1 MQNNL
6 HTVSEINHH
15 NNMLVLHLA
24 CPKGMIPFG
33 QGDEVTVR
41 KEVRKSARSADMQ
54 SLVEATGQ
62 TVSPVEKLLREDY
75 VHDDQ
80 EWQLEDLQH
89 DWQSPVLRDKIG
101 WSLSFFSLPIPP
113 HAGDDDQER
122 AALAGVW
129 QRRQA
134 NIQVVTNAQRM
145 YRVLHWLVEARK
157 ASDLSTLLFNIEV
170 ADELL
175 EEIRTGK

>member
-6 HTVSEINHH
+6 YTVSEINQH

-62 TVSPVEKLLREDY
+62 TMSPVEKLLREDY
-75 VHDDQ
+75 VHDDR
-80 EWQLEDLQH
+80 EWHIEYQQYH
-89 DWQSPVLRDKIG
+89 WQSPVLRDKIG
-101 WSLSFFSLPIPP
+101 TSVSFFNLPIPV
-113 HAGDDDQER
+113 HAGEDEDER
-122 AALAGVW
+122 TALFNVRN
-129 QRRQA
+129 RRQA
-134 NIQVVTNAQRM
+134 NIQIITNAQRM

-170 ADELL
+170 AEELL

>member
-1 MQNNL
+1 MQNTL
-6 HTVSEINHH
+6 YTVSEINHH

-24 CPKGMIPFG
+24 CPKGMIPFA

-62 TVSPVEKLLREDY
+62 PMSPVEKLLREDY
-75 VHDDQ
+75 VHDDR
-80 EWQLEDLQH
+80 EWHIEDTQYG
-89 DWQSPVLRDKIG
+89 WQSPVLRDKIG
-101 WSLSFFSLPIPP
+101 ASVSFFSLPIPP
-113 HAGDDDQER
+113 QAGDDDQER
-122 AALAGVW
+122 AALARVW

-134 NIQVVTNAQRM
+134 NIQIIVNAQRM
-145 YRVLHWLVEARK
+145 YRVLHWLVEARR

-170 ADELL
+170 AEELL

>member
-1 MQNNL
+1 MQNTL
-6 HTVSEINHH
+6 YTVSEINHH
-15 NNMLVLHLA
+15 NNMLVLHLP
-24 CPKGMIPFG
+24 CLIEMIPFG

-62 TVSPVEKLLREDY
+62 TLSPVEKFLREDY
-75 VHDDQ
+75 VHDDRGWVFR
-80 EWQLEDLQH
+80 EAVEHWEADGIV
-89 DWQSPVLRDKIG
+89 DCSTARVAITPVPAKPHSWMNEQDRLMC
-101 WSLSFFSLPIPP
+101 LSM
-113 HAGDDDQER
+113 DT
-122 AALAGVW
+122 
-129 QRRQA
+129 RRQA
-134 NIQVVTNAQRM
+134 NIQIITNAQRM

-170 ADELL
+170 AEELL

>member
-1 MQNNL
+1 MQNTL
-6 HTVSEINHH
+6 YTVSEINHH

-41 KEVRKSARSADMQ
+41 KSARTADMQ
-54 SLVEATGQ
+54 NLVEATGQ
-62 TVSPVEKLLREDY
+62 SVSPVEKLLREDY
-75 VHDDQ
+75 VHDDR
-80 EWQLEDLQH
+80 EWHIEDQQYH
-89 DWQSPVLRDKIG
+89 WQSPVLRDKIG
-101 WSLSFFSLPIPP
+101 ASVSFFSLPVPP
-113 HAGDDDQER
+113 QAGDDDRER
-122 AALAGVW
+122 AALRRV
-129 QRRQA
+129 QMRRQA
-134 NIQVVTNAQRM
+134 NIQIIANAQRM

-170 ADELL
+170 ADDLL

>member
-6 HTVSEINHH
+6 YTVSEINHH
-15 NNMLVLHLA
+15 NNMLVLHLT

-41 KEVRKSARSADMQ
+41 KEVRKSARTADMQ
-54 SLVEATGQ
+54 NLVEATAQ
-62 TVSPVEKLLREDY
+62 TMSPVEKLLREDY
-75 VHDDQ
+75 AHDDR
-80 EWQLEDLQH
+80 EWHIEDQQYH
-89 DWQSPVLRDKIG
+89 WQSPVLRDKIG
-101 WSLSFFSLPIPP
+101 TSVSFFNLPIPLQ
-113 HAGDDDQER
+113 AGDDDQER
-122 AALAGVW
+122 AALTRVW

-134 NIQVVTNAQRM
+134 NIQIITNAQRM

-170 ADELL
+170 AEEVL